1 MSQSTVLFVT
11 GASKG
16 IGLEIVLTGL
26 DQGYTVVGTS
36 RNAQKLEEAVAA
48 ARPDL
53 IGHFMAVSMT
63 FDEANIQETVK
74 AIIERFGR
82 IDILVNNA
90 GFAVLGALEEFSLEE
105 VKANFDVNV
114 FGLLAVMQAVLPQMR
129 AQKSGHIINL
139 ASISG
144 TVTGPTQ
151 SIYSATKASV
161 IMMSEALAEEVA
173 PFNIQV
179 TAICPGGVRTDFL
192 DNSSMRRPE
201 KHIADYEVVHR
212 TMEGLGRLNHNQSG
226 DPKRVAQA
234 ILTVAAMEQAPRRLY
249 LNSGAVAGLQ
259 QKIQE
264 VAAEVNQ
271 FMDLSL
277 STDSPEA

>member
-1 MSQSTVLFVT
+1 MSDKKVLLVT

-16 IGLEIVLTGL
+16 IGLEIVLAGL
-26 DQGYTVVGTS
+26 DGGYTVVGTS
-36 RNAQKLEEAVAA
+36 RNAQKLEEAVVA
-48 ARPDL
+48 ARPDRRDQ
-53 IGHFMAVSMT
+53 FMAVSMA
-63 FDEANIQETVK
+63 FDENSIQTTV
-74 AIIERFGR
+74 ADIIERFGR
-82 IDILVNNA
+82 LDVLVNNA
-90 GFAVLGALEEFSLEE
+90 GYGIFGALEEFSLEE
-105 VKANFDVNV
+105 VKRNFDVNV

-129 AQKSGHIINL
+129 VQQSGHIINL

-161 IMMSEALAEEVA
+161 IMMSEALADEVA

-192 DNSSMRRPE
+192 DASSMRRPQKE
-201 KHIADYEVVHR
+201 LADYQVVHR
-212 TMEGLGRLNHNQSG
+212 TMEGLNRLNGNQSG

-234 ILTVAAMEQAPRRLY
+234 ILEVAEMEQAPRRLY

-259 QKIQE
+259 HKIQE
-264 VAAEVNQ
+264 VVQEDNQ
-271 FMDLSL
+271 YMELSL
-277 STDSPEA
+277 STDSQE

>member
-1 MSQSTVLFVT
+1 MSQSPVLLVT

-16 IGLEIVLTGL
+16 IGLEIVLTAL

-36 RNAQKLEEAVAA
+36 RNAQKLEEAVTA
-48 ARPDL
+48 ARPQL
-53 IGHFMAVSMT
+53 TERFTAVSMT
-63 FDEANIQETVK
+63 FDEASIKETV
-74 AIIERFGR
+74 AGIIERFGR
-82 IDILVNNA
+82 IDVLVNNA
-90 GFAVLGALEEFSLEE
+90 GFAVLGALEEFSMDE
-105 VKANFDVNV
+105 VKANFEVNV

-129 AQKSGHIINL
+129 AQRSGHIINL

-144 TVTGPTQ
+144 TVTGPAQ

-161 IMMSEALAEEVA
+161 IMMSEALADEAA

-192 DNSSMRRPE
+192 DASSMRRLD
-201 KHIADYEVVHR
+201 KHIADYDVVHR
-212 TMEGLGRLNHNQSG
+212 AMEGLGRLNHNQSG

-234 ILTVAAMEQAPRRLY
+234 ILSVASMTKAPRRLY

-259 QKIQE
+259 HKIEE
-264 VAAEVNQ
+264 VVNEANQ
-271 FMDLSL
+271 YMDLSL
-277 STDSPEA
+277 STDSPEG

>member
-1 MSQSTVLFVT
+1 MSDKKVLLVT

-16 IGLEIVLTGL
+16 IGLEIVLAGL
-26 DQGYTVVGTS
+26 DGGYTVVGTS

-48 ARPDL
+48 ARPDRKDQ
-53 IGHFMAVSMT
+53 FMAVSMA
-63 FDEANIQETVK
+63 FDENSIQTTVA

-82 IDILVNNA
+82 LDVLVNNA
-90 GFAVLGALEEFSLEE
+90 GYGIFGALEEFSLEE
-105 VKANFDVNV
+105 VKRNFDVNV
-114 FGLLAVMQAVLPQMR
+114 FGLLAVMQAVLPRMR
-129 AQKSGHIINL
+129 AQASGHIVNL

-161 IMMSEALAEEVA
+161 IMMSEALADEVA

-192 DNSSMRRPE
+192 DASSMRRPQKE
-201 KHIADYEVVHR
+201 IADYQVVRH
-212 TMEGLGRLNHNQSG
+212 TMEGLNRLNGNQSG

-234 ILTVAAMEQAPRRLY
+234 ILKVAEMEQAPRRLY

-259 QKIQE
+259 HKIQE
-264 VAAEVNQ
+264 VVQEANQ
-271 FMDLSL
+271 YMELSL
-277 STDSPEA
+277 STDSQE

>member
-1 MSQSTVLFVT
+1 MSDKKVLLVT

-16 IGLEIVLTGL
+16 IGLEIVLAGL
-26 DQGYTVVGTS
+26 DGGYTVVGTS

-48 ARPDL
+48 ARPDRRDQ
-53 IGHFMAVSMT
+53 FMAASMA
-63 FDEANIQETVK
+63 FDENSIQRTV
-74 AIIERFGR
+74 ADIIERFGR
-82 IDILVNNA
+82 LDVLVNNA
-90 GFAVLGALEEFSLEE
+90 GYGIFGALEEFSLEE
-105 VKANFDVNV
+105 VKRNFDVNV

-129 AQKSGHIINL
+129 VQQSGHIINL

-161 IMMSEALAEEVA
+161 IMMSEALADEVA

-192 DNSSMRRPE
+192 DASSMRRPQKE
-201 KHIADYEVVHR
+201 LADYQVVHR
-212 TMEGLGRLNHNQSG
+212 TMEGLNRLNGNQSG

-234 ILTVAAMEQAPRRLY
+234 ILEVAEMEQAPRRLY

-259 QKIQE
+259 HKIQE
-264 VAAEVNQ
+264 VVQEDNQ
-271 FMDLSL
+271 YMELSL
-277 STDSPEA
+277 STDSQE

>member
-1 MSQSTVLFVT
+1 MSDKKVLLVT

-16 IGLEIVLTGL
+16 IGLEIVLAGL
-26 DQGYTVVGTS
+26 DGGYTVVGTS
-36 RNAQKLEEAVAA
+36 RNAQKLEEAVAT
-48 ARPDL
+48 ARPELTDNFT
-53 IGHFMAVSMT
+53 GVSMA
-63 FDEANIQETVK
+63 FDENSIQTTVV

-82 IDILVNNA
+82 LDVLVNNA
-90 GFAVLGALEEFSLEE
+90 GYGIFGALEEFSLAE
-105 VKANFDVNV
+105 VKRNFDVNV
-114 FGLLAVMQAVLPQMR
+114 FGLLAVMQAILPQMR
-129 AQKSGHIINL
+129 TQKSGHIVNL

-192 DNSSMRRPE
+192 DASSMRRPQKE
-201 KHIADYEVVHR
+201 LADYQVVRR
-212 TMEGLGRLNHNQSG
+212 TMEGLNRLNGNQSG

-234 ILTVAAMEQAPRRLY
+234 ILEVAEMEQAPRRLY

-259 QKIQE
+259 HKIQE
-264 VAAEVNQ
+264 LVQEANQ
-271 FMDLSL
+271 YMELSL
-277 STDSPEA
+277 STDSQE

>member
-1 MSQSTVLFVT
+1 MSEQKVLLVT

-16 IGLEIVLTGL
+16 IGLEIVLAGL
-26 DQGYTVVGTS
+26 EQGYTVVGTS
-36 RNAQKLEEAVAA
+36 RNAQKLEEAVAT
-48 ARPDL
+48 ARPELTDNFT
-53 IGHFMAVSMT
+53 GVSMA
-63 FDEANIQETVK
+63 FEESSIQATV
-74 AIIERFGR
+74 ADIIDRFGR
-82 IDILVNNA
+82 IDVLVNNA

-129 AQKSGHIINL
+129 AQQSGHIINL

-144 TVTGPTQ
+144 TVTRPTQ

-161 IMMSEALAEEVA
+161 IMMSEALADEVA

-192 DNSSMRRPE
+192 DASSMRRPE
-201 KHIADYEVVHR
+201 KHIPDYDVVHR

-226 DPKRVAQA
+226 DPKRVAQV
-234 ILTVAAMEQAPRRLY
+234 ILSVAAMDQAPRRLY

-259 QKIQE
+259 HKIQE
-264 VAAEVNQ
+264 VVDEVNQ
-271 FMDLSL
+271 YMELSL
-277 STDSPEA
+277 STDSQEN

>member
-1 MSQSTVLFVT
+1 MSDKKVLLVT

-16 IGLEIVLTGL
+16 IGLEIVLAGL
-26 DQGYTVVGTS
+26 DGGYTVVGTS
-36 RNAQKLEEAVAA
+36 RNAQKLEEAVAT
-48 ARPDL
+48 ARPELTDNFT
-53 IGHFMAVSMT
+53 GVSMA
-63 FDEANIQETVK
+63 FDENSIQRTV
-74 AIIERFGR
+74 ADIIERFGR
-82 IDILVNNA
+82 LDVLVNNA
-90 GFAVLGALEEFSLEE
+90 GYGIFGALEEFSLEE
-105 VKANFDVNV
+105 VKRNFDVNV

-129 AQKSGHIINL
+129 VQQSGHIINL

-161 IMMSEALAEEVA
+161 IMMSEALADEVA

-192 DNSSMRRPE
+192 DASSMRRPQKE
-201 KHIADYEVVHR
+201 LADYQVVHR
-212 TMEGLGRLNHNQSG
+212 TMEGLNRLNGNQSG

-234 ILTVAAMEQAPRRLY
+234 ILEVAEMEQAPRRLY

-259 QKIQE
+259 HKIQE
-264 VAAEVNQ
+264 VVQEDNQ
-271 FMDLSL
+271 YMELSL
-277 STDSPEA
+277 STDSQE

>member
-1 MSQSTVLFVT
+1 MSQSPVLLVT

-16 IGLEIVLTGL
+16 IGLEIVLTAL

-36 RNAQKLEEAVAA
+36 RNAQKLEEAVTA
-48 ARPDL
+48 ARPQL
-53 IGHFMAVSMT
+53 TEHFTAVSMT
-63 FDEANIQETVK
+63 FDEASIKETV
-74 AIIERFGR
+74 ARIIERFGR
-82 IDILVNNA
+82 IDVLVNNA
-90 GFAVLGALEEFSLEE
+90 GFAVLGALEEFSMDE
-105 VKANFDVNV
+105 VKANFEVNV

-129 AQKSGHIINL
+129 AQRSGHIINL

-144 TVTGPTQ
+144 TVTGPAQ

-161 IMMSEALAEEVA
+161 IMMSEALADEAA

-192 DNSSMRRPE
+192 DASSMRRPD
-201 KHIADYEVVHR
+201 KHIADYDVVHR

-234 ILTVAAMEQAPRRLY
+234 ILSVAAMAKAPRRLY

-259 QKIQE
+259 HKIEE
-264 VAAEVNQ
+264 VVTEANQ
-271 FMDLSL
+271 YMDLSL
-277 STDSPEA
+277 STDSPQG

>member
-1 MSQSTVLFVT
+1 MSDKKVLLVT

-16 IGLEIVLTGL
+16 IGLEIVLAGL
-26 DQGYTVVGTS
+26 DGGYTVVGTS
-36 RNAQKLEEAVAA
+36 RNAQKLEDAVAA
-48 ARPDL
+48 ARPDRRNQ
-53 IGHFMAVSMT
+53 FMAVSMA
-63 FDEANIQETVK
+63 FDENSIQATI
-74 AIIERFGR
+74 AGIIERFGR
-82 IDILVNNA
+82 LDVLVNNA
-90 GFAVLGALEEFSLEE
+90 GYGIFGALEEFSLEE
-105 VKANFDVNV
+105 IKRNFDVNV

-129 AQKSGHIINL
+129 AQASGHIINL

-192 DNSSMRRPE
+192 DASSMRRSQKE
-201 KHIADYEVVHR
+201 IADYQVVRH
-212 TMEGLGRLNHNQSG
+212 TMEGLNRLNGNQSG

-234 ILTVAAMEQAPRRLY
+234 ILEVAEMDQAPRRLY

-259 QKIQE
+259 HKIQA
-264 VAAEVNQ
+264 VADEANR
-271 FMDLSL
+271 FMELSL
-277 STDSPEA
+277 STDSQE

>member
-1 MSQSTVLFVT
+1 MSDKKVLLVT

-16 IGLEIVLTGL
+16 IGLEIVLAGL
-26 DQGYTVVGTS
+26 DGGYTVVGTS
-36 RNAQKLEEAVAA
+36 RNAQKLEEAVAV
-48 ARPDL
+48 ARPDRRDQF
-53 IGHFMAVSMT
+53 IAVSMA
-63 FDEANIQETVK
+63 FDENSIQTTV
-74 AIIERFGR
+74 ADIIERFGR
-82 IDILVNNA
+82 LDVLVNNA
-90 GFAVLGALEEFSLEE
+90 GYGIFGALEEFSLAE
-105 VKANFDVNV
+105 VKRNFDVNV

-129 AQKSGHIINL
+129 TQKSGHIINL

-151 SIYSATKASV
+151 SIYSATRASV

-192 DNSSMRRPE
+192 DASSMRRPQKE
-201 KHIADYEVVHR
+201 LADYQVVR
-212 TMEGLGRLNHNQSG
+212 QTMEGLNRLNGNQSG

-234 ILTVAAMEQAPRRLY
+234 ILEVAEMEQAPRRLY

-259 QKIQE
+259 HKIQD
-264 VAAEVNQ
+264 VVQEVNQ
-271 FMDLSL
+271 YMELSL
-277 STDSPEA
+277 STDSQE

>member
-1 MSQSTVLFVT
+1 MSDKKVLLVT

-16 IGLEIVLTGL
+16 IGLEIVLAGL
-26 DQGYTVVGTS
+26 DGGYTVVGTS

-48 ARPDL
+48 ARPDRRDQ
-53 IGHFMAVSMT
+53 FMAVSMA
-63 FDEANIQETVK
+63 FDENSIQTTV
-74 AIIERFGR
+74 ADIIERFGR
-82 IDILVNNA
+82 LDVLVNNA
-90 GFAVLGALEEFSLEE
+90 GYGIFGALEEFSLEE
-105 VKANFDVNV
+105 VKRNFDVNV

-129 AQKSGHIINL
+129 VQQSGHIVNL

-161 IMMSEALAEEVA
+161 IMMSESLAEEVA

-192 DNSSMRRPE
+192 DASSMRRPQKE
-201 KHIADYEVVHR
+201 LADYQVVRR
-212 TMEGLGRLNHNQSG
+212 TMEGLNRLNGNQSG

-234 ILTVAAMEQAPRRLY
+234 ILEVAEMEQSPRRLY

-259 QKIQE
+259 HKIQE
-264 VAAEVNQ
+264 VVQEANQ
-271 FMDLSL
+271 YMELSL
-277 STDSPEA
+277 STDSQE